1 MQKIDRQY
9 FNTKETEVGPFQKAL
24 QKVGGCLFFVVG
36 KRGEV
41 SKSGRKI
48 MRELA
53 IAGGHVLFQKGHAK
67 TSKSAY
73 AVMKRKFTRRVGCQ
87 ILKSKAQALL
97 EASALS
103 APSKSGAIAN
113 WEASSVLGRV
123 QRRLCPAAVDGY
135 FWMSE
140 FARFPG
146 ERFTGRG

>member
-1 MQKIDRQY
+1 
-9 FNTKETEVGPFQKAL
+9 
-24 QKVGGCLFFVVG
+24 
-36 KRGEV
+36 
-41 SKSGRKI
+41 

-53 IAGGHVLFQKGHAK
+53 MAGGEILFRKGHAK
-67 TSKSAY
+67 TTKSAY
-73 AVMKRKFTRRVGCQ
+73 GMETLLSLLSFKNIPVLLPYYAVIKMKFTRESPSGCQ

-103 APSKSGAIAN
+103 APSKSGAIAD

-123 QRRLCPAAVDGY
+123 QRRCCPAAVDGY

-146 ERFTGRG
+146 ERFTWRG